1 MYFTYKNVNLKLNI
15 FIKNYIYNFK
25 INKFVILF
33 INNNKKLK

>member
-15 FIKNYIYNFK
+15 FIKNFKYNFK